1 MIPAC
6 RTRLL
11 GPPTF
16 RDAGSHRERRILLA
30 ILLAVIAMMTG
41 MPRRLAA
48 EPVGSSNSSGQAVDF
63 SRDVTPI
70 FRAYCVKCH
79 GSEKP
84 QAQLRLDSE
93 TAVLRGGVSG
103 RVVVPGKSGD
113 SLLIKRVLGFGDIPR
128 MPLNGDPLP
137 TEKINLIRAWIDQGA
152 ALSEPMSAS
161 QPGAEPQPA
170 PAHAQSAAESS
181 LFVAKIR
188 PILAARCYQCHGPEV
203 QQNGLRL
210 DSLAAALKGSVTGKV
225 ILPGDGEKSP
235 LIRRLF
241 GLERPQMPYGGPPL
255 AADQIALIRRWIDQG
270 APGPDSTEAIAA
282 AAHPLKHWA
291 YVKPV
296 RPDLP
301 PVKDAAWCRNPIDRF
316 VLARLEKDGLTP
328 SPEADKVTLIRRLSL
343 DLIGL
348 PPTIQEVDNF
358 LADRSPEAYDKVV
371 DRLLASPHYGERW
384 ARLWLDLAR
393 YADSNGYEKDDL
405 RTAWEYRDWVI
416 KALNENMSFKEF
428 TVEQIAGDMLPDATD
443 DQKVAS
449 GFNRNTLL
457 NEEGGVDK
465 AEARWET
472 LVDRVDTTATVWLG
486 TTLGCAQ
493 CHNHKF
499 DPFTQKDYYRFMAF
513 FDSNA
518 NYKIL
523 NLGQGEGHVWEPE
536 IELPTPAQAAKS
548 KELRAQIAKLQTVLD
563 TSTPELEAAQAKW
576 EDGVKRDEAAWTVL
590 RPDSYSSVGGAT
602 LKLLDDGSIL
612 AGGKNPN
619 ADTYVL
625 RAKTTQTG
633 ITGVRLEV
641 LTDPSLPQGGPG
653 RDPEGN
659 FFLSAFEVET
669 SPVDQAEGPD
679 KVMFKV
685 DFKSAAANE
694 SQEGYNVA
702 NLVRKRPDLAG
713 WAIDSAPSSVPLV
726 RFAVL
731 TPDKP
736 FGFEGGT
743 VLTIRLE
750 DGMRHSARN
759 LGRFR
764 LSVTTLQD
772 AASIA
777 KVPARVR
784 PVLDIP
790 VARRTEK
797 QKADAAA
804 LYRSLS
810 PILQPTRDQMA
821 KLELQFKELNIPTAE
836 IMGERPSF
844 ERPYTYIRIRGSYYS
859 QGDQVYAGVPA
870 VLGPMP
876 SDQMPNRL
884 GLANWL
890 VSDDNPLTAR
900 VTINHFWEQVFG
912 RGIVETSEDFGTQGD
927 PPTHPELLD
936 WLATEFMGNGWD
948 MKKIIRLMVTS
959 ATYRQ
964 SSSVTPELEERD
976 PYNKLLARGPRFRVE
991 AEMVRDIALAASGL
1005 LSFKIGGP
1013 SVYPYQPEGVWDRP
1027 YSSVKWIES
1036 KGEDRYRRGLYT
1048 EIRRTSPY
1056 PSLVTFDAPSRE
1068 FCTVRRVRTNTP
1080 LQALTTLNDPA
1091 FFEAAQ
1097 ALARRMMTDV
1107 GTDPTARAVYGFRRA
1122 LARHPTAPELDRILG
1137 FYRAELGKYQQ
1148 DPKAASEVIK
1158 GYASPSLNAADQA
1171 AWTMVAN
1178 VLLNLD
1184 ETITKE

>member
-1 MIPAC
+1 MMVLAVAAAM
-6 RTRLL
+6 TGAAWL
-11 GPPTF
+11 
-16 RDAGSHRERRILLA
+16 DANLLA
-30 ILLAVIAMMTG
+30 AARPPSPHGSAPERSQKSTG
-41 MPRRLAA
+41 P
-48 EPVGSSNSSGQAVDF
+48 GQAVDF
-63 SRDVTPI
+63 VRDLEPI
-70 FRAYCVKCH
+70 FRANCVKCH
-79 GSEKP
+79 GFEKP

-103 RVVVPGKSGD
+103 KVIVPGKSGE
-113 SLLIKRVLGFGDIPR
+113 SLLIKRLLGFGDIPR

-152 ALSEPMSAS
+152 SLDAQTAVSSPN
-161 QPGAEPQPA
+161 PEPQPA
-170 PAHAQSAAESS
+170 HAPSTAESS
-181 LFVAKIR
+181 LFVTKIR
-188 PILAARCYQCHGPEV
+188 PILAARCYPCHGPEV

-210 DSLAAALKGSVTGKV
+210 DSLAAALKGSISGRV
-225 ILPGDGEKSP
+225 IIPGDSGKSP
-235 LIRRLF
+235 LVRRLF
-241 GLERPQMPYGGPPL
+241 GLDRPQMPYGGPPL
-255 AADQIALIRRWIDQG
+255 AADEIALIRRWIDQG

-282 AAHPLKHWA
+282 ASHPLKHWA

-296 RPDLP
+296 RPELP
-301 PVKDAAWCRNPIDRF
+301 PVKDSAWCRNPIDRF
-316 VLARLEKDGLTP
+316 VLARLEKEGLTP
-328 SPEADKVTLIRRLSL
+328 APEADRVTLIRRLSL

-348 PPTIQEVDNF
+348 PPTLQEVDDF

-384 ARLWLDLAR
+384 ARPWLDLAR

-416 KALNENMSFKEF
+416 KALNEDMSFKEF
-428 TVEQIAGDMLPDATD
+428 TVEQIAGDMLPNSTD
-443 DQKVAS
+443 DQKIAS

-472 LVDRVDTTATVWLG
+472 LVDRVNTTATVWLG
-486 TTLGCAQ
+486 STLGCAQ

-536 IELPTPAQAAKS
+536 IELPSPEQAAKS
-548 KELRAQIAKLQTVLD
+548 KELRAGIATLQTVLD
-563 TSTPELEAAQAKW
+563 TSTPELEAAQLKW
-576 EDGVKRDEAAWTVL
+576 EDDLKHDEGGWTVL
-590 RPDSYSSVGGAT
+590 RPSRSSSVGGAT
-602 LKLLDDGSIL
+602 LKLLEDGSIL

-625 RAKTTQTG
+625 QAKTEQTG
-633 ITGVRLEV
+633 ITGVRLEA
-641 LTDPSLPQGGPG
+641 LSDPSLPQGGPG
-653 RDPEGN
+653 RDSDGN
-659 FFLSAFEVET
+659 FFLSAFEVEAA
-669 SPVDQAEGPD
+669 PAGQPEAVQ
-679 KVMFKV
+679 KVAFKL
-685 DFKSAAANE
+685 AAANE
-694 SQEGYNVA
+694 SQDGYSVT

-713 WAIDSAPSSVPLV
+713 WAIDSAPSSVPIV

-731 TPDKP
+731 VPEKP
-736 FGFEGGT
+736 FGFEHGT
-743 VLTIRLE
+743 LLTIRLKHE
-750 DGMRHSARN
+750 MRHSARN

-764 LSVTTLQD
+764 LALT
-772 AASIA
+772 SISEPQA
-777 KVPARVR
+777 MARVPARLR
-784 PVLDIP
+784 PVLEVP
-790 VARRTEK
+790 LARRTEK
-797 QKADAAA
+797 QRNDVAA

-810 PILQPTRDQMA
+810 PLLQPTRDQIA
-821 KLELQFKELNIPTAE
+821 KLQLQFKELGIPTAQ

-844 ERPYTYIRIRGSYYS
+844 ERPSTYVRIRGSYYS
-859 QGDQVYAGVPA
+859 QGEQVYASVPA
-870 VLGPMP
+870 VLGSLP

-900 VTINHFWEQVFG
+900 VTVNHFWEQIFG

-936 WLATEFMGNGWD
+936 WMATEFMRQGWS

-964 SSSVTPELEERD
+964 SSRVTPELEERD

-991 AEMVRDIALAASGL
+991 AEMVRDAALAASGL
-1005 LSFKIGGP
+1005 LSPKIGGP

-1036 KGEDRYRRGLYT
+1036 KGEDRYRRGIYT

-1097 ALARRMMTDV
+1097 ALAQRMMTDV
-1107 GTDPTARAVYGFRRA
+1107 GPDPTARAVYGFRRV
-1122 LARHPTAPELDRILG
+1122 LARRPTPPELDRILG

-1148 DPKAASEVIK
+1148 DATSANEVIK
-1158 GYASPSLNAADQA
+1158 GYSSPSLNAADQA
-1171 AWTMVAN
+1171 AWTIVAN

-1184 ETITKE
+1184 EAITKE

>member
-1 MIPAC
+1 MP
-6 RTRLL
+6 
-11 GPPTF
+11 G
-16 RDAGSHRERRILLA
+16 
-30 ILLAVIAMMTG
+30 AVTS
-41 MPRRLAA
+41 
-48 EPVGSSNSSGQAVDF
+48 GSSGSSGSSGQTIDF
-63 SRDVTPI
+63 NRDLAPI

-79 GSEKP
+79 GLEKP

-93 TAVLRGGVSG
+93 TAVRRGGLSG
-103 RVVVPGKSGD
+103 KIIVPGRSGD
-113 SLLIKRVLGFGDIPR
+113 SLLIKRLLGFGDIPR

-152 ALSEPMSAS
+152 EPGGQSAAS
-161 QPGAEPQPA
+161 SPNPGPQPA
-170 PAHAQSAAESS
+170 PAHAPSTAEST

-188 PILAARCYQCHGPEV
+188 PILAARCYTCHGPDV

-210 DSLAAALKGSVTGKV
+210 DSLTAALKGSITGKV
-225 ILPGDGEKSP
+225 ILPGDSERSP
-235 LIRRLF
+235 LVRRLF
-241 GLERPQMPYGGPPL
+241 GLDRPQMPYGGPPL
-255 AADQIALIRRWIDQG
+255 AAEQIALIRQWIDQG
-270 APGPDSTEAIAA
+270 APGPDSTEAIVAA
-282 AAHPLKHWA
+282 SHPLKHWA

-296 RPDLP
+296 RPELP
-301 PVKDAAWCRNPIDRF
+301 PVKDSAWCRNPIDRF
-316 VLARLEKDGLTP
+316 VLARLEKEGLTP

-348 PPTIQEVDNF
+348 PPTLQEVDDF
-358 LADRSPEAYDKVV
+358 LADKNPEAYDKVV

-384 ARLWLDLAR
+384 ARPWLDLAR

-428 TVEQIAGDMLPDATD
+428 TIEQIAGDMLANSTD

-472 LVDRVDTTATVWLG
+472 LVDRVNTTATVWLG

-499 DPFTQKDYYRFMAF
+499 DPFTQKDYYRFLAF

-518 NYKIL
+518 NYTIL

-536 IELPTPAQAAKS
+536 IELPTPEQAAKS
-548 KELRAQIAKLQTVLD
+548 KELKAEIAKLQSVLD

-576 EDGVKRDEAAWTVL
+576 ESDLKRDATSWTVL
-590 RPDSYSSVGGAT
+590 RPDQYSSVGGAT

-612 AGGKNPN
+612 AGGRNPN

-625 RAKTTQTG
+625 QAKTEQTG
-633 ITGVRLEV
+633 ITGVRLEA
-641 LTDPSLPQGGPG
+641 LSDPSLPQGGPG
-653 RDPEGN
+653 RDPDGN
-659 FFLSAFEVET
+659 FFLSAFEVEA
-669 SPVDQAEGPD
+669 SPADQPEGAE

-685 DFKSAAANE
+685 EFKQAAANE
-694 SQEGYNVA
+694 SQDGYSVT

-713 WAIDSAPSSVPLV
+713 WAIDSAPSSVPIV

-731 TPDKP
+731 IPDKP
-736 FGFEGGT
+736 FGFEHGT
-743 VLTIRLE
+743 LLTIRLKHE
-750 DGMRHSARN
+750 MRHSARN

-764 LSVTTLQD
+764 LSVTTLSD
-772 AASIA
+772 PASIA
-777 KVPARVR
+777 KVPARLR
-784 PVLDIP
+784 PVVDVP
-790 VARRTEK
+790 SARRTEK
-797 QKADAAA
+797 QRNDVAA
-804 LYRSLS
+804 LYRSIS
-810 PILQPTRDQMA
+810 PILQPTRDQIA
-821 KLELQFKELNIPTAE
+821 KLELQFKGLDIPTAE
-836 IMGERPSF
+836 IMGERLSF

-870 VLGPMP
+870 VLGPLP

-900 VTINHFWEQVFG
+900 VTVNHFWEQIFG

-927 PPTHPELLD
+927 APTHPELLD

-964 SSSVTPELEERD
+964 SSRVTPELEERD

-991 AEMVRDIALAASGL
+991 GEMVRDVALAASGL
-1005 LSFKIGGP
+1005 LSPKLGGP

-1036 KGEDRYRRGLYT
+1036 KGEDRYRRGIYT

-1080 LQALTTLNDPA
+1080 LQALTALNDPA

-1097 ALARRMMTDV
+1097 ALARHLMTDV
-1107 GTDPTARAVYGFRRA
+1107 GADPTARAVYGFRRV
-1122 LARHPTAPELDRILG
+1122 LARRPTAPELDRILG

-1148 DPKAASEVIK
+1148 DPKAASAVIK
-1158 GYASPSLNAADQA
+1158 GYASPSLNAAEQA
-1171 AWTMVAN
+1171 AWTMVGN